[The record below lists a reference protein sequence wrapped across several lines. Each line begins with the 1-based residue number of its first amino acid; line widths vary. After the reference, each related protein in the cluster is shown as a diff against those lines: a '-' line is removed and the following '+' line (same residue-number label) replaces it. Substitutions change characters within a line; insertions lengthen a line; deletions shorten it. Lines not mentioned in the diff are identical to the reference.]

1 MKKNR
6 QKHSAAFKAQVALEA
21 MREQATVVEIG
32 RRYRINPNLVHKWKK
47 EAVTRMATIF
57 EAGRADVG
65 DGAND
70 DREAELLRKIGQL
83 TLENDFLAR
92 GLARIR

>member
-6 QKHSAAFKAQVALEA
+6 QKHTALFKAQVALEA
-21 MREQATVVEIG
+21 MREQSTVAEIG
-32 RRYRINPNLVHKWKK
+32 RRYKVNPNLVHKWKK
-47 EAVTRMATIF
+47 EAVARLAMVF
-57 EAGRADVG
+57 EPGHGNAEES
-65 DGAND
+65 ANAE
-70 DREAELLRKIGQL
+70 REAELLRKVGQL

>member
-6 QKHSAAFKAQVALEA
+6 QKHTAIFKAQVAIEA
-21 MREQATVVEIG
+21 MQEKSTIVQIG
-32 RRYRINPNLVHKWKK
+32 RRYKINPNLVHKWKK
-47 EAVTRMATIF
+47 EAVTRLAMVFDPSHGNA
-57 EAGRADVG
+57 EDSVSA
-65 DGAND
+65 
-70 DREAELLRKIGQL
+70 DREAELLRKVGQL

>member
-1 MKKNR
+1 MKKSR
-6 QKHSAAFKAQVALEA
+6 QKYTAVFKAQVALEA

-32 RRYRINPNLVHKWKK
+32 RRYKISPNLVHKWKK
-47 EAVTRMATIF
+47 EAAERLAMVF
-57 EAGRADVG
+57 EPGHV
-65 DGAND
+65 DGEDSANAE
-70 DREAELLRKIGQL
+70 RESELLRKVGQL